1 MNEFYT
7 KLNYTIP
14 SYDWQNSIVDVD
26 VEYFHHP
33 KLMYF
38 NISKESSDLII
49 SCLPNKIFNQG
60 HYEIKLFTIEG
71 KGILSP
77 HIDYDIKCSMN
88 YYFEPTGSITCW
100 YDLKSGAVL
109 NRFDQER
116 YFRYNNSDLD
126 FACLFKA
133 EKNDVYLLN
142 NSKVHSVVHSSD
154 LIRKMI
160 QIQWYETDYSN
171 IQQLLLNDFGTN

>member
-14 SYDWQNSIVDVD
+14 SYDWQNSIVDID

-116 YFRYNNSDLD
+116 YFR
-126 FACLFKA
+126 
-133 EKNDVYLLN
+133 LLN